1 MDQLSEANDVT
12 DPNNPNNPNN
22 ISTFLNHFT
31 DTMPARNGELTVP
44 YEKYPLMRLV
54 LHQLRLHYPKEGFE
68 DGKLTSSD
76 KLDSQYRESR
86 KEKNKGKWSG
96 IIKDQDDLDDEDF
109 KVYQTMMASIKV
121 KGRELGKEMV
131 STGNRSSDEEDED
144 EDDSEEDQPIF
155 ESSVHTKD
163 GRTYPAGDI
172 GLSKKYS
179 GVGSSGDTM
188 RLYKTDAG
196 EEDPGDDVAP
206 GPSRKGVA
214 KKAKKGKKASGKKGN

>member
-1 MDQLSEANDVT
+1 
-12 DPNNPNNPNN
+12 
-22 ISTFLNHFT
+22 
-31 DTMPARNGELTVP
+31 MPAHNGELTVP

-54 LHQLRLHYPKEGFE
+54 LHQLRLHYPTLNGPARLDIFNAIFHDQLEEEGFE
-68 DGKLTSSD
+68 DGKLTSHD

-86 KEKNKGKWSG
+86 KDKNKQKWSG

-109 KVYQTMMASIKV
+109 KVYQTTMALIKV

-131 STGNRSSDEEDED
+131 STGNGSSDEGDDEDED
-144 EDDSEEDQPIF
+144 EDSEEDQPVF
-155 ESSVHTKD
+155 EPATHTKN

-179 GVGSSGDTM
+179 GVGSGGDVM

-196 EEDPGDDVAP
+196 EEDLGQDGAP
-206 GPSRKGVA
+206 GPSRKAV
-214 KKAKKGKKASGKKGN
+214 AKKGKKASGKKAN